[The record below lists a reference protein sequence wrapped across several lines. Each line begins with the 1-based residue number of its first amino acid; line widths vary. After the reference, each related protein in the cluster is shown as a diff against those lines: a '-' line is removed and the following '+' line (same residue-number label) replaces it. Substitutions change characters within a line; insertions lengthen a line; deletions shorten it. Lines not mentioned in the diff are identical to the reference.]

1 MTLDIAGG
9 ERGGDA
15 TPLAIAMG
23 PMSIFG
29 NTNTNPW
36 SSVVAVAP
44 TTVAIKPSFNL
55 TSPGNYTIFV
65 EYISRNTA
73 GELTSLT
80 VGTGTPIE
88 FGY

>member
-1 MTLDIAGG
+1 M
-9 ERGGDA
+9 
-15 TPLAIAMG
+15 
-23 PMSIFG
+23 
-29 NTNTNPW
+29 TNPW
-36 SSVVAVAP
+36 SSAVTVAP
-44 TTVAIKPSFNL
+44 TTVAIKPSFSHL

>member
-36 SSVVAVAP
+36 SSTVTVAP